1 MRTIGENI
9 RYYRKRA
16 GLTEKELA
24 RDVGCSVAA
33 ISTWERD
40 LHDPPALAVVSLCG
54 ALDVT
59 PGELLG
65 WKEQEEI
72 LPRQG
77 YISTA
82 EWTERRKR

>member
-16 GLTEKELA
+16 GLMQKELA
-24 RDVGCSVAA
+24 REVGCSVAA

-40 LHDPPALAVVSLCG
+40 LHDPPALAVVSLCE
-54 ALDVT
+54 ALGVT

-65 WKEQEEI
+65 WKEQMCSVDTHN
-72 LPRQG
+72 RG
-77 YISTA
+77 
-82 EWTERRKR
+82 

>member
-24 RDVGCSVAA
+24 REVGCSVAA

-40 LHDPPALAVVSLCG
+40 LHDPPALAVVSLCE
-54 ALDVT
+54 ALGVT

-65 WKEQEEI
+65 WKEQMCSVDTHN
-72 LPRQG
+72 RG
-77 YISTA
+77 
-82 EWTERRKR
+82 